1 ERGSAASEAELPGNN
16 NPSIPPQTP
25 TQDYLT
31 GLIWVMGLS
40 KRVSL
45 WSVEEVLEWMQDQL
59 PTYMDK
65 LHKAIIKHAISGR
78 VLLRLKDHHLELLGV
93 EAEEQQQEI
102 LQDLLL
108 LRVQEEIDD
117 LNDICEG
124 EDAKCHYLQ
133 EKTSKLAQSS
143 RKSSFFSNSN

>member
-1 ERGSAASEAELPGNN
+1 
-16 NPSIPPQTP
+16 
-25 TQDYLT
+25 
-31 GLIWVMGLS
+31 MGLS

-45 WSVEEVLEWMQDQL
+45 WSVEEVLEWMQDQF
-59 PTYMDK
+59 PAHMDK

-117 LNDICEG
+117 LNDICE
-124 EDAKCHYLQ
+124 EC
-133 EKTSKLAQSS
+133 
-143 RKSSFFSNSN
+143 FSA